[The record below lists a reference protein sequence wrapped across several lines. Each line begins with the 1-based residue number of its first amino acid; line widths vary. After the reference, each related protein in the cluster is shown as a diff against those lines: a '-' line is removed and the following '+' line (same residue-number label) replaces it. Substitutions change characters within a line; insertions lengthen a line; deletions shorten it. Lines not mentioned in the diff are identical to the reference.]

1 MDNRHE
7 STDGDSADFLQCFG
21 AGHQYHLD
29 FLRIGSCRSPV
40 CSFYNTLQQFFRNPL
55 LGESTIGTTGTDEQF
70 YLVGCGQLASVECM
84 DFFRREIRMFNGIA
98 GTNGYAMSATDAGVG
113 IYFNAFILMKTE

>member
-1 MDNRHE
+1 
-7 STDGDSADFLQCFG
+7 
-21 AGHQYHLD
+21 
-29 FLRIGSCRSPV
+29 
-40 CSFYNTLQQFFRNPL
+40 
-55 LGESTIGTTGTDEQF
+55 
-70 YLVGCGQLASVECM
+70 M